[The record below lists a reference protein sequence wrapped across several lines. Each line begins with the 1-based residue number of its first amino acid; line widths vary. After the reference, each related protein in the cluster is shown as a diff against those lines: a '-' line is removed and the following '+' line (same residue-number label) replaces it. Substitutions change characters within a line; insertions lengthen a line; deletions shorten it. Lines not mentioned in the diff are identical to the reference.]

1 MLQFVIELDGR
12 ESVIVFNHVDIIE
25 YGRIFL
31 FRPHLVII
39 TFYDSRC
46 IRTCSNVTRFYI
58 SQSQFPIYEININV
72 LLNNGGVY
80 MIGDFSIR
88 KASTCHQLSNDSGLD
103 LLRPKE

>member
-1 MLQFVIELDGR
+1 MGAFFCLDR
-12 ESVIVFNHVDIIE
+12 IWSSSRFTTVDASV
-25 YGRIFL
+25 
-31 FRPHLVII
+31 LVP
-39 TFYDSRC
+39 S
-46 IRTCSNVTRFYI
+46 SKVTRFYI